1 MSAAATSATA
11 RASTFTRLWARRP
24 FGRAAQPTAPA
35 LSLSQIRWIG
45 ALLIAAQ
52 LPQAPWLPAWIAVF
66 GITLVA
72 LRMLF
77 ATRDARRP
85 QAPPTRI
92 PSWALVVFAFAAA
105 WFVRV
110 SYGGHLA
117 GRDPSVAFLFI
128 LVGIKFLEA
137 RTRRD
142 GTLLACLA
150 MFMLITPFLANQSA
164 WAALAMLPALVILGA
179 TLEALART
187 APLTAPRAAMKR
199 SALLIAQGIP
209 LAALLFVL
217 FPRLSAPL
225 WGLPQDYAAQTG
237 LSDTM
242 SPGMIS
248 ELSQS
253 DAVAFRVDFDGT
265 PPPPAMRYWRGPVLT
280 RFDGR
285 TWSSIPQ
292 RGEAAPVDASASI
305 RYTVTLEP
313 SFKPWLFAL
322 EQAAGLPDITGGA
335 DDPGARNV
343 QLTADRQLVTR
354 LPIREV
360 TRYVQRSTLDAQFAS
375 ASDNDVR
382 LARALPPGNP
392 RSKALA
398 TELRVRHADDRE
410 YAAAILTMFHDEA
423 FVYTLTPPLLPTDPV
438 DMFLFDERR
447 GFCEHFAS
455 AFTFLLRAGGI
466 PARVVTGYQ
475 GGEINPRGGYMIVRQ
490 SDAHAWT
497 EAYIDGQWRRY
508 DPTAAVAPNRIE
520 RGLSSAVAA
529 GEPVPLFARLESGWL
544 KNIQLTIDALNHAWE
559 RDVIGFNQSRQR
571 ELWRDL
577 RLNADNA
584 PWVVGGLAAV
594 IGAWGAAVLAW
605 MAWRRRQEA
614 REVLLWQAACAR
626 LAAAGLPRLPH
637 EGPLDYAARAA
648 ARWPQFGIAF
658 NAIAE
663 SYASLRYGAVEPGS
677 KASDALLATLARAV
691 DVLPAPRALRAAGA

>member
-1 MSAAATSATA
+1 MSAAVTTA
-11 RASTFTRLWARRP
+11 GTGSTFSRLWARGP
-24 FGRAAQPTAPA
+24 FARRAVPPPPV

-66 GITLVA
+66 GITLVG
-72 LRMLF
+72 LRMVF

-85 QAPPTRI
+85 QATPTRI
-92 PSWALVVFAFAAA
+92 PSWALVVFAVAAA
-105 WFVRV
+105 WFVRA
-110 SYGGHLA
+110 SFGGHLA

-187 APLTAPRAAMKR
+187 APLVAPRAALKR

-209 LAALLFVL
+209 LAAILFVV

-253 DAVAFRVDFDGT
+253 DAVAFRVDFDGE
-265 PPPPAMRYWRGPVLT
+265 PPPPAQRYWRGPVLT

-285 TWSSIPQ
+285 TWSAIPQ
-292 RGEAAPVDASASI
+292 RGPGAPVDAQGAI
-305 RYTVTLEP
+305 QYTVTLEP

-322 EQAAGLPDITGGA
+322 EQAVGPPQITGGA
-335 DDPGARNV
+335 DDPGARSV
-343 QLTADRQLVTR
+343 QLTADRQIVAR
-354 LPIREV
+354 LPVREV
-360 TRYVQRSTLDAQFAS
+360 TRYVQRSALGTHFAS
-375 ASDNDVR
+375 ASDLDVR

-392 RSKALA
+392 RAKALA
-398 TELRVRHADDRE
+398 ADLRARYPDDRE
-410 YAAAILTMFHDEA
+410 YAAAILRMFHDEA

-455 AFTFLLRAGGI
+455 AFTFLLRAAGI

-497 EAYIDGQWRRY
+497 EAYIDGEWRRY

-520 RGLSSAVAA
+520 RGLSSAVGA

-544 KNIQLTIDALNHAWE
+544 KSMQLAVDALNHAWE

-577 RLNADNA
+577 RLNTDNA
-584 PWVVGGLAAV
+584 PWVVGSLAAV
-594 IGAWGAAVLAW
+594 IGAWGAVLLAW
-605 MAWRRRQEA
+605 MAWRRRTEA

-626 LAAAGLPRLPH
+626 LAAAGLPRQPH

-663 SYASLRYGAVEPGS
+663 SYASLRYGDVEPDS
-677 KASDALLATLARAV
+677 KASEALLATLARAV
-691 DVLPAPRALRAAGA
+691 DVLPAPRALRATAP